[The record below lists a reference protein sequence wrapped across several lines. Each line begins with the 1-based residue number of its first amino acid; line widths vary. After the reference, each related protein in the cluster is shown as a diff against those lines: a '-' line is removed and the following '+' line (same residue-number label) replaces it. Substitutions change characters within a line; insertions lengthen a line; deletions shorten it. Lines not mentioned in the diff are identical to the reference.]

1 MEQEIIKL
9 TKVLGQV
16 VNRLDRIAEALTE
29 KGGKKI
35 PPYNPPIRKDPKRKP
50 HPACAR
56 AREEA
61 EADRL
66 FAEFWDAYPKSCP
79 RKVGKSKCKAKY
91 AALMDRS
98 ENPAALH
105 AEILAGLKRWSSSQ
119 DWVEDDGKFIKM
131 PLAWLNQENW
141 KDSPSPYSPRSTAT
155 AVERAADERERRA
168 KEVWHDDP
176 NGSEAHPKAR
186 ARGGKYVPNHLP
198 EPLLP
203 PCS

>member
-1 MEQEIIKL
+1 
-9 TKVLGQV
+9 
-16 VNRLDRIAEALTE
+16 
-29 KGGKKI
+29 
-35 PPYNPPIRKDPKRKP
+35 
-50 HPACAR
+50 
-56 AREEA
+56 
-61 EADRL
+61 
-66 FAEFWDAYPKSCP
+66 
-79 RKVGKSKCKAKY
+79 
-91 AALMDRS
+91 MDRS

-155 AVERAADERERRA
+155 AVERAADERERRT

-186 ARGGKYVPNHLP
+186 ARGGKYAPNHLP